1 MCLLLFNTDDED
13 ETDCGLLLDG
23 DAPGDSEEG
32 AEEDAKIDEIMGTS
46 VMSDEEKYG
55 YDDLDK

>member
-1 MCLLLFNTDDED
+1 MCLLLFNANDED
-13 ETDCGLLLDG
+13 ETDGDLLLDG

-32 AEEDAKIDEIMGTS
+32 AEEDAEIDEIMGTS